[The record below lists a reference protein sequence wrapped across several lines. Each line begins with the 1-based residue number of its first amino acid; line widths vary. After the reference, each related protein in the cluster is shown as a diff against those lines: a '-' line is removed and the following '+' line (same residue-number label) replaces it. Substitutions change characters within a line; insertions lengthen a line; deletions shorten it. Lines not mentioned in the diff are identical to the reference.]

1 MIGSLL
7 YIQIGTC
14 PDISFVVSLLVQ
26 YASNPS
32 PDHIRLAKYVLHY
45 LKGTSDLKLLYD
57 GGR

>member
-7 YIQIGTC
+7 YVQISTR
-14 PDISFVVSLLVQ
+14 PDISFAVSRLAQ

-32 PDHIRLAKYVLHY
+32 PDHIRLAKYVLRY

-57 GGR
+57 